1 MKKRFYSK
9 NVYICIQTNYRIFD
23 RLVFHYRYHR
33 HTLHHTMNTL
43 FHNFASEPIGI
54 DLPLGE
60 YAFPLIDR
68 SLHLQVKKPH

>member
-1 MKKRFYSK
+1 M
-9 NVYICIQTNYRIFD
+9 YIYALKPTIEFFE

-43 FHNFASEPIGI
+43 FHNFARELIGI

-60 YAFPLIDR
+60 YAFPLIDC